1 MKEYQVVIIGAGP
14 AGLTAAIYAGRAR
27 LSTLVIERELV
38 GGQISY
44 APLLENYPGFP
55 EGLAGPDI
63 GEMMEKQARKY
74 GAEIVYES
82 VSGLVNGATAKTVRA
97 GEAEYATRAVIIAG
111 GCQRVPLGAPGE
123 KEFTGKGVFYCAT
136 CDAPL
141 FRDKK
146 VAVVGGGNSAIAEAL
161 HMTKF
166 ASSVKIIHR
175 RDQLRASRVLEEEA
189 RANPK
194 IEFILNSV
202 VKTVKGDKLVQE
214 VQLENVATHTTSTLS
229 VDGVLVA
236 VGTTPNTDYL
246 KGIVNLDEG
255 GYIITSDTMATSV
268 AGIFAAGDIRHNSIR
283 QVAAAV
289 GDGAVASVAAERFIS
304 EHK

>member
-1 MKEYQVVIIGAGP
+1 MKTYQVVIIGAGP
-14 AGLTAAIYAGRAR
+14 AGLTAATYAGRAR
-27 LSTLVIERELV
+27 LTTLIIERELV

-55 EGLAGPDI
+55 EGLAGPDLC
-63 GEMMEKQARKY
+63 ERMEKQARKY
-74 GAEIVYES
+74 GAEFAYETVTS
-82 VSGLVNGATAKTVRA
+82 LASGVDGKTVRTGA
-97 GEAEYATRAVIIAG
+97 AEYAARAVIIAG

-166 ASSVKIIHR
+166 ASSVKIVHR
-175 RDQLRASRVLEEEA
+175 RDQLRASKVLEEEA

-194 IEFILNSV
+194 IEFILSSV
-202 VKTVKGDKLVQE
+202 VKAVKGDKLVRE
-214 VQLENVATHTTSTLS
+214 IQLENVATHTISTLS

-255 GYIITSDTMATSV
+255 GYVITNDTMATNV

>member
-1 MKEYQVVIIGAGP
+1 
-14 AGLTAAIYAGRAR
+14 
-27 LSTLVIERELV
+27 
-38 GGQISY
+38 
-44 APLLENYPGFP
+44 
-55 EGLAGPDI
+55 
-63 GEMMEKQARKY
+63 
-74 GAEIVYES
+74 
-82 VSGLVNGATAKTVRA
+82 
-97 GEAEYATRAVIIAG
+97 
-111 GCQRVPLGAPGE
+111 
-123 KEFTGKGVFYCAT
+123 
-136 CDAPL
+136 
-141 FRDKK
+141 
-146 VAVVGGGNSAIAEAL
+146 
-161 HMTKF
+161 
-166 ASSVKIIHR
+166 VKIIHR